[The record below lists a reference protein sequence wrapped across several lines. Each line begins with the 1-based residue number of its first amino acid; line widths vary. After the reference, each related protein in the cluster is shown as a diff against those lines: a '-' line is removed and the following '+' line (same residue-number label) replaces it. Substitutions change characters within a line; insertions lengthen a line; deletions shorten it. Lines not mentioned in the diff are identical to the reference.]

1 MAVPTQTETR
11 TIITNTD
18 RLLCVHYT
26 AITTSSGDGDTNTNT
41 IVDID
46 DASNY
51 LHNGVALSTDGFNSS
66 TGVPLTSLTIEKLW
80 ATADTVLVG
89 SAFHGRLEFDATTN
103 VGIAG
108 VGANYAT
115 ANGQHFDYTPFGG
128 LQNTKA
134 SGFTGNIV
142 VTHNNMNNTGDC
154 LLITLQM
161 KKVY

>member
-26 AITTSSGDGDTNTNT
+26 AITTGGGGDTATNT

-80 ATADTVLVG
+80 ATSDVVNVVSTM
-89 SAFHGRLEFDATTN
+89 HGRLEFDATAN

-115 ANGQHFDYTPFGG
+115 ANGLHLDYTPFGG

-142 VTHNNMNNTGDC
+142 VTHNSMSNVGDS

>member
-26 AITTSSGDGDTNTNT
+26 AVTTGGGGDTAVNT

-51 LHNGVALSTDGFNSS
+51 SHNGVALSADGFNSS
-66 TGVPLTSLTIEKLW
+66 TGVPLTSLTVEKLW
-80 ATADTVLVG
+80 STVDVVTVTAN
-89 SAFHGRLEFDATTN
+89 FHGRLEFDATTN
-103 VGIAG
+103 VGICG

-115 ANGQHFDYTPFGG
+115 AIGTHFDYTPFGG

-142 VTHNNMNNTGDC
+142 LTHNNMGTVGDSVA
-154 LLITLQM
+154 ITLQM